1 MPGSGTVPSARP
13 DDAPVVCVIVTYR
26 RRELLAACVDAVL
39 AQSRPPDT
47 VLVIDNDHLAK
58 DVLAGA
64 DERVVVQEMDE
75 NVGPAGGYERGF
87 RDALERGA
95 GAIWAVD
102 DDVVPAP
109 DCLERLLEAHTDV
122 AVPLQRK
129 PGGVRGFPP
138 SWNGPL
144 FDARV
149 VRTVGLPRKDLFFW
163 AEDTEYVYRCREA
176 GFRRTHVPGAEVMH
190 HNPRARSRREARD
203 WQLYYEVR
211 NTLEYR
217 LRIRPRTVKG
227 VARAAGGVTGKL
239 LSIVFV
245 EPSKR
250 RSLALWWKGVRDFA
264 AGRLGKRVDPQGW
277 SEAGDID
284 R

>member
-1 MPGSGTVPSARP
+1 MSGPGTVPSARP
-13 DDAPVVCVIVTYR
+13 DDAPVVCVVVTYR
-26 RRELLAACVDAVL
+26 RRELLATCVDAIL
-39 AQSRPPDT
+39 AQSRPPDV

-64 DERVVVQEMDE
+64 DARVVVKEMDE

-87 RDALERGA
+87 RDALELGA

-102 DDVVPAP
+102 DDVEPAP
-109 DCLERLLEAHTDV
+109 DCLGRLLGAHADV

-149 VRTVGLPRKDLFFW
+149 VRTVGLPRGDLFFW
-163 AEDTEYVYRCREA
+163 AEDTEYVHRCREA
-176 GFRRTHVPGAEVMH
+176 GFRRTHVPGAEVLH
-190 HNPRARSRREARD
+190 RNPRARSRREARD

-211 NTLEYR
+211 NALEYR
-217 LRIRPRTVKG
+217 LRIRRRSVRG
-227 VARAAGGVTGKL
+227 VARAVGGVAGKL
-239 LSIVFV
+239 LSIVVV

-250 RSLALWWKGVRDFA
+250 RSLGLWWKGVRDFA
-264 AGRLGKRVDPQGW
+264 AGRLGKGVDPSGW
-277 SEAGDID
+277 GGPGDLD

>member
-1 MPGSGTVPSARP
+1 MC
-13 DDAPVVCVIVTYR
+13 VVVTYR
-26 RRELLAACVDAVL
+26 RRELLAACVDAIL

-58 DVLAGA
+58 DVLAGVDA
-64 DERVVVQEMDE
+64 RVVVREMEE

-87 RDALERGA
+87 RDALELGA

-109 DCLERLLEAHTDV
+109 DCLERLLEAHADV

-149 VRTVGLPRKDLFFW
+149 VRAVGLPRGDLFFW

-176 GFRRTHVPGAEVMH
+176 GYRRTHVPGAEVLH
-190 HNPRARSRREARD
+190 RNPRARMRREARD

-217 LRIRPRTVKG
+217 LRIRHRTVRG
-227 VARAAGGVTGKL
+227 VARALGGVGGKL

-245 EPSKR
+245 EPSKG
-250 RSLALWWKGVRDFA
+250 RSLGLWWKGVRDFA
-264 AGRLGKRVDPQGW
+264 AGRLGKRVDPSDEGGR
-277 SEAGDID
+277 GDLH

>member
-1 MPGSGTVPSARP
+1 MSGSGTAPSARP
-13 DDAPVVCVIVTYR
+13 DEAPVVCVVVTYR
-26 RRELLAACVDAVL
+26 RRQLLSTCVDAIL
-39 AQSRPPDT
+39 AQSRPPDA
-47 VLVIDNDHLAK
+47 VIVIDNDHLAK
-58 DVLAGA
+58 EVLADA
-64 DERVVVQEMDE
+64 DRRVVVREMDE

-87 RDALERGA
+87 RDALELGA

-109 DCLERLLEAHTDV
+109 DCLERLLDARADV

-149 VRTVGLPRKDLFFW
+149 VRAVGLPRGDLFFW
-163 AEDTEYVYRCREA
+163 AEDTEYVHRCREA
-176 GFRRTHVPGAEVMH
+176 GYRRTHVRAAEVLH
-190 HNPRARSRREARD
+190 RNPRGRSRGDARD

-217 LRIRPRTVKG
+217 LRIRRRTVRG
-227 VARAAGGVTGKL
+227 VARALGGVGGKL

-250 RSLALWWKGVRDFA
+250 RSLGLWWRGVRDFA
-264 AGRLGKRVDPQGW
+264 AGRLGRRVDPRDG
-277 SEAGDID
+277 SGPGDLD

>member
-1 MPGSGTVPSARP
+1 MSGSGAARSARP
-13 DDAPVVCVIVTYR
+13 DEAPVVCVIVTYR

-58 DVLAGA
+58 DVLAGR
-64 DERVVVQEMDE
+64 DERVVVQEMEE

-95 GAIWAVD
+95 AAIWAVD
-102 DDVVPAP
+102 DDIVAAP
-109 DCLERLLEAHTDV
+109 DCLERLLGAHADV

-129 PGGVRGFPP
+129 PDGVRGFPP

-149 VRTVGLPRKDLFFW
+149 VRAVGLPRADLFFW
-163 AEDTEYVYRCREA
+163 AEDTEYVHRCREA
-176 GFRRTHVPGAEVMH
+176 GYRRTHVQAAEVMH
-190 HNPRARSRREARD
+190 RNPRARSRREARD

-217 LRIRPRTVKG
+217 LRIRRRTVKG
-227 VARAAGGVTGKL
+227 VAHAVGGVTGKL
-239 LSIVFV
+239 LSIVFL

-250 RSLALWWKGVRDFA
+250 RALALWWKGVRDFA
-264 AGRLGKRVDPQGW
+264 AGRLGRQIDPSEW
-277 SEAGDID
+277 SDPGDIG

>member
-64 DERVVVQEMDE
+64 DERIVVQEMDE
-75 NVGPAGGYERGF
+75 NIGPAGGYERGF

-149 VRTVGLPRKDLFFW
+149 VRAVGLPRKDLFFW

-176 GFRRTHVPGAEVMH
+176 GYRRTHVPGAEVMH